1 MFKGIHDQDGNH
13 YSAGQVREVPWVAI
27 PPVVTAIR
35 VLERIAPDRL
45 LFDGAVHAIP
55 RGRISTGRV
64 IGFEAM
70 RNRTE
75 DFIAWASS
83 LAVDLDRPHEVIPDD
98 PFGALG
104 VARFRR
110 SLAWH
115 IARRPGGL
123 VALAIQYGHMRTAM
137 SADYAARGR
146 GGIHELLDIE
156 TARATADTLTTLHDD
171 LATGSGISGPA
182 ARRAIHAAA
191 QAPTFAGSIR
201 THRQARDILG
211 NPALAVYDNPHSF
224 LMCVYNR
231 DRALC
236 HPPRYHRRPEPRP
249 LPAIVCE
256 HRTTD
261 RHADELAHHAQTLEK
276 QAAAEAVPGPLADR
290 LTRRADHLRG
300 LADRHNNDR
309 IHSQEPTA

>member
-1 MFKGIHDQDGNH
+1 M
-13 YSAGQVREVPWVAI
+13 
-27 PPVVTAIR
+27 VTAIC
-35 VLERIAPDRL
+35 VPERIAPDGL
-45 LFDGAVHAIP
+45 LFDSAVHAIP

-64 IGFEAM
+64 VGFEAM
-70 RNRTE
+70 RNRIE
-75 DFIAWASS
+75 DFIAWASG
-83 LAVDLDRPHEVIPDD
+83 LAVDLERPHEVIPDD
-98 PFGALG
+98 PFGAIG

-110 SLAWH
+110 SPAWR
-115 IARRPGGL
+115 IARRPGRL
-123 VALAIQYGHMRTAM
+123 VALATQYGHMRTAM
-137 SADYAARGR
+137 SAGYAARGR

-182 ARRAIHAAA
+182 ARRAIHDAA
-191 QAPTFAGSIR
+191 QTPTFAGSIR

-211 NPALAVYDNPHSF
+211 NPALTVYDNPHSF

-231 DRALC
+231 DRAVC
-236 HPPRYHRRPEPRP
+236 HRLDITDAPSLDRCQPSCANIAR
-249 LPAIVCE
+249 
-256 HRTTD
+256 TD

-276 QAAAEAVPGPLADR
+276 QAASKAVPGPLADR

-300 LADRHNNDR
+300 LADRRDNDR